1 MAYVPNAS
9 DVTQPTEDKT
19 VESAALEFRT
29 LKADVKRG
37 LKFPAS
43 DAASY
48 QGELPAADV
57 RAGKFLY
64 FNSVTGVPE
73 AVAGTPNSPVTTAD
87 IENGAVTPA
96 KLSTDVQYSMQ
107 GFRNRII
114 NGDMRIDQRNGG
126 ASVSADGA
134 FPCDRFGAF
143 RASGTFTAQQS
154 SVTPAGFTA
163 SILYT
168 STATTTTAYAG
179 VQQIIEGNNIA
190 DFGWGSASA
199 QSITLS
205 FWVRSSLTG
214 TFGGSLR
221 NSASNRSYV
230 FQYTIIAANTWEQK
244 TVTIAGDTSG
254 TWLTTNGAGIRV
266 WFDTGSDTARL
277 STAGSWS
284 SNDYLGVTGAT
295 RVTNTNGATFYIT
308 GVQLEAGSVATP
320 FERRDYGRELMM
332 CQRYYTN
339 AFSGNQGALYAT
351 TAATFKFKFPV
362 TMRTAPT
369 MSLSSGTSVTLD
381 IVGVVA
387 TSIAS
392 PGLGAISSEYGSLS
406 GTTANSS
413 SIGAPCQLTSNTIQA
428 SAEL

>member
-1 MAYVPNAS
+1 MSNLKVNTINDASGGSNA
-9 DVTQPTEDKT
+9 VLYG
-19 VESAALEFRT
+19 VAA
-29 LKADVKRG
+29 
-37 LKFPAS
+37 PA
-43 DAASY
+43 
-48 QGELPAADV
+48 
-57 RAGKFLY
+57 
-64 FNSVTGVPE
+64 NS
-73 AVAGTPNSPVTTAD
+73 
-87 IENGAVTPA
+87 
-96 KLSTDVQYSMQ
+96 M

-114 NGDMRIDQRNGG
+114 NGDMRIDQRNAG

-154 SVTPAGFTA
+154 SVAPAGFTT

-168 STATTTTAYAG
+168 STATTTTTYAG

-277 STAGSWS
+277 STAGAWS

-295 RVTNTNGATFYIT
+295 RVTNTSGATFYIT
-308 GVQLEAGSVATP
+308 GVQLEAGSVASP

-332 CQRYYTN
+332 CQRYY
-339 AFSGNQGALYAT
+339 SGGVMSNSIVGVYAGGFASGAS
-351 TAATFKFKFPV
+351 FKLPV
-362 TMRTAPT
+362 TMRAPPTITPSSLAPT
-369 MSLSSGTSVTLD
+369 
-381 IVGVVA
+381 IV
-387 TSIAS
+387 
-392 PGLGAISSEYGSLS
+392 AISSAGATYVTSDFFS
-406 GTTANSS
+406 FAWNSS
-413 SIGAPCQLTSNTIQA
+413 SSVGTLGILQFNYTA